1 MEYVN
6 LVEETKSKRKGKQ
19 KKIVDRVTGPKKWKD
34 HNGTTFKSYRDK
46 SFKKNES

>member
-6 LVEETKSKRKGKQ
+6 IVEETKSKRKGKQ